1 MIRHNRAVRVLLA
14 AFAAL
19 AVILLAACSGSDNSG
34 DTSGGSATGSITVAE
49 PSDNPGDIQA
59 RKKLAD
65 QFMKL
70 HPDIPV
76 KILVIPA
83 QNYDE
88 KVLTLIAG
96 GKPPDLFVSGDVQI
110 ANMVSKNY
118 AVNLDDFAKKD
129 NYDLSQFYPQIV
141 DGLTFNGSLA
151 GLTDNWDTQVMYYN
165 KTMFDDAKV
174 PTPTA
179 DWTWDDFQSA
189 AQKLTSGSGSHK
201 QYGAVFDPWFAPLYS
216 TIWSFGGDVTSADG
230 KTCEL
235 NQPPAVEAINFILN
249 LYKQGISPSPQAMSQ
264 QGQGAEQIFLS
275 GRAAMMIGSGR
286 WAAYDL
292 QTVKRFQ
299 WEMAPLPQGPSGRA
313 NFFHLSMF
321 GIARTSTK
329 GQAAWEF
336 LKYML
341 SKKGIETTIG
351 NAQGLPSVP
360 SLVKDP
366 AFANSPVVK
375 QHDTVDPMLT
385 SLPTA
390 HRAPNIVA
398 FNEFGDKQD
407 AAFDPV
413 WSGKQDPQAAM
424 DAFCKSIDP
433 LLQEGSAAGG

>member
-1 MIRHNRAVRVLLA
+1 MIRHSSAVRLLA
-14 AFAAL
+14 ATL
-19 AVILLAACSGSDNSG
+19 AVGVLGACSNSPGSS
-34 DTSGGSATGSITVAE
+34 TSGGSAKGSITVAE

-70 HPDIPV
+70 HPDIHV
-76 KILVIPA
+76 QILVIPA
-83 QNYDE
+83 QNYDQ

-96 GKPPDLFVSGDVQI
+96 GKPPDLFGSGDVQI
-110 ANMVSKNY
+110 PNIVSKSY
-118 AVNLDDFAKKD
+118 AFNLDDFAKRD
-129 NYDLSQFYPQIV
+129 NFNLSQFYPQIV
-141 DGLTFNGSLA
+141 QGLTFNGSLA

-165 KTMFDDAKV
+165 KTMFQQAGV
-174 PTPTA
+174 SPPTA
-179 DWTWDDFQSA
+179 NWTWADFQSA
-189 AQKLTSGSGSHK
+189 AQQLTKGSGSSK

-216 TIWSFGGDVTSADG
+216 TIWSYGGDVTSADG

-235 NQPPAVEAINFILN
+235 NQPPAQQAINFILN

-275 GRAAMMIGSGR
+275 GRAGMMVGSGR

-292 QTVKRFQ
+292 QSVKRFQ
-299 WEMAPLPQGPSGRA
+299 WAMAPLPKGPAGRA

-321 GIARTSTK
+321 GIAHNSPHA
-329 GQAAWEF
+329 QAAWEF

-351 NAQGLPSVP
+351 NAQGLPSEP
-360 SLVKDP
+360 ALVNDP
-366 AFANSPVVK
+366 AFATSAVVK
-375 QHDTVDPMLT
+375 QHDTVKPMLE
-385 SLPTA
+385 SLPTV

-398 FNEFGDKQD
+398 FNEFIDKED
-407 AAFDPV
+407 AAFDGV
-413 WSGKQDPQAAM
+413 WAGKQDPQATM

-433 LLQEGSAAGG
+433 LLQSGTAAGG